1 MNRLDQYTT
10 GPQTRDLDAPAPA
23 PGGDG
28 RDLTAVGVPYG
39 VETSLWDG
47 YYEMFAPGSIDDDGA
62 ILRFAHRDPIGR
74 ITGAADTEAGRQIT
88 ARISDTPRGRE
99 VATLLADGVLT
110 RMSIGFDGV
119 EHTVTARDDGTTLIT
134 WTRVHAREYSVV
146 EFPAYDDA
154 EILDVRSAP
163 TQEGPTPM
171 TVTDDTQA
179 MDAIADLQRDL
190 IAARQAIAEIADGA
204 RPCAPADTRSAGQ
217 FLKDLVSGDA
227 ATLEAANRL
236 QARQFGGTSLAA
248 DALADSPVFV
258 ADLVRLI
265 DNANPIAQRF
275 SSGSLPSTGTT
286 LEFGRL
292 KSNTIAVDV
301 QTSEGDTLVTGKL
314 DTETST
320 AKIKTYGG
328 YTELSIQ
335 AIERSPLG
343 LLNFHLQGM
352 AIAAGVSLADSFN
365 TVLEA
370 AVKDRAS
377 AALSVGK
384 PADALKWG
392 DLNGLVIDAAKAY
405 SDLGLTMDGLILDA
419 KTFKALTS
427 MTDSAGRPLFA
438 VTGQGVNQVGSATPA
453 ALSADLAGITLVPN
467 FRATPNGMGEG
478 VVGCFFSSEAIRTYA
493 SPVASLQDTGVITLT
508 QAFSVYRYA
517 AVATELPTALVPV
530 KLGA

>member
-134 WTRVHAREYSVV
+134 WTRVRAREYSVV

-248 DALADSPVFV
+248 DALADS
-258 ADLVRLI
+258 
-265 DNANPIAQRF
+265 
-275 SSGSLPSTGTT
+275 
-286 LEFGRL
+286 
-292 KSNTIAVDV
+292 
-301 QTSEGDTLVTGKL
+301 
-314 DTETST
+314 
-320 AKIKTYGG
+320 
-328 YTELSIQ
+328 
-335 AIERSPLG
+335 
-343 LLNFHLQGM
+343 
-352 AIAAGVSLADSFN
+352 FN

-370 AVKDRAS
+370 SVKDRAS

-467 FRATPNGMGEG
+467 FRATPNGMGEE
-478 VVGCFFSSEAIRTYA
+478 VVGCFFSSEAIRIYA